1 MSALTGKPQVTRFPD
16 GQGSHARRWI
26 SDVSEL
32 CKARITLMVLV
43 TTLVGFLFGWH
54 GPLDLLYLFQTLG
67 GTALAASG
75 AAALNQVFEVELDA
89 RMRRTRNRPLPGRR
103 MTLDEGLIIGIA
115 CSVGGIFWLSFAT
128 NLYAGILSALT
139 IGVYVFVYTPLKRVT
154 TLNTIVGAIPGALPP
169 VIGWTAARGQAS
181 FESWILFAILF
192 LWQMPHFLSIS
203 WLYREDYKQAGFVM
217 LASFDPACQVTGRQS
232 LLYTMGLISVSF
244 FPAMLELTSFW
255 YLPIAAIMGGY
266 FLLMAF
272 RFAISGT
279 DQAARRL
286 FVASIVYLP
295 VTLAALAFARL

>member
-1 MSALTGKPQVTRFPD
+1 VSALTDKPQVTRFPH
-16 GQGSHARRWI
+16 GQGSHTRRWI

-54 GPLDLLYLFQTLG
+54 GTLDLLYLFQTLG

-103 MTLDEGLIIGIA
+103 MTLDEGLIIGIT
-115 CSVGGIFWLSFAT
+115 CSVGGTLWLSFAT
-128 NLYAGILSALT
+128 NLYAGMLSALT
-139 IGVYVFVYTPLKRVT
+139 IVVYVFVYTPLKRVT

-169 VIGWTAARGQAS
+169 VIGWTAARGQPS

-217 LASFDPACQVTGRQS
+217 LASFDPACQATGRQS

-244 FPAMLELTSFW
+244 IPAMLELTSFW
-255 YLPIAAIMGGY
+255 YLPIAAVMGGY

-272 RFAISGT
+272 RFAVSGT

>member
-103 MTLDEGLIIGIA
+103 MTLDEGLIIGIT

-217 LASFDPACQVTGRQS
+217 LASFDPTCQVTGRQS

-244 FPAMLELTSFW
+244 IPAMLELTSFW

>member
-1 MSALTGKPQVTRFPD
+1 VSALTDKPQVTRFPH
-16 GQGSHARRWI
+16 GEGSHTRRWI

-54 GPLDLLYLFQTLG
+54 GQLDLLYLFQTLG

-103 MTLDEGLIIGIA
+103 MTLDEGLIIGIT
-115 CSVGGIFWLSFAT
+115 CSVAGILWLSLAT
-128 NLYAGILSALT
+128 NLAAGMLSALT

-181 FESWILFAILF
+181 FESWILFAMLF

-244 FPAMLELTSFW
+244 IPAMLELTSFW
-255 YLPIAAIMGGY
+255 YLPIAAAMGGY
-266 FLLMAF
+266 FLWMAF

-286 FVASIVYLP
+286 FIASIVYLP

>member
-103 MTLDEGLIIGIA
+103 MTLDEGLIIGIT

-128 NLYAGILSALT
+128 NLYAGILSAVT

-244 FPAMLELTSFW
+244 LPAMLELTSFW

>member
-1 MSALTGKPQVTRFPD
+1 MSAFVEKPRLHPLPGGPVSYT
-16 GQGSHARRWI
+16 RRWVA
-26 SDVSEL
+26 DVSEL
-32 CKARITLMVLV
+32 CKVRITLMVLV

-54 GPLDLLYLFQTLG
+54 GPVELLYLFHTLG

-89 RMRRTRNRPLPGRR
+89 RMRRTRNRPLPRRR
-103 MTLDEGLIIGIA
+103 MTLDEGLIIGIICGA
-115 CSVGGIFWLSFAT
+115 GGILWLSIAT
-128 NLYAGILSALT
+128 NIYAGLLSAVT

-169 VIGWTAARGQAS
+169 VIGWTAARGEPS

-203 WLYREDYKQAGFVM
+203 WLYRSDYKQAGFVM
-217 LASFDPACQVTGRQS
+217 LANFDPECRVTGRQS
-232 LLYTMGLISVSF
+232 LLYTMGLLAVSF
-244 FPAMLELTSFW
+244 LPAMLNLTSFW
-255 YLPIAAIMGGY
+255 YLPVAAAMGCY
-266 FLLMAF
+266 FLWMSF
-272 RFAISGT
+272 RFAMVGT

-295 VTLAALAFARL
+295 VTLGALALARL

>member
-16 GQGSHARRWI
+16 GQGSHAWRWI

-128 NLYAGILSALT
+128 NLYAGILSAVT

-244 FPAMLELTSFW
+244 IPAMLELTSFW

>member
-103 MTLDEGLIIGIA
+103 MTLDEGLIIGIT

-244 FPAMLELTSFW
+244 LPAMLKLTSFW

>member
-1 MSALTGKPQVTRFPD
+1 VSALTDKPQVTRFP
-16 GQGSHARRWI
+16 GGPGAHARRWI

-43 TTLVGFLFGWH
+43 TTLVGFMVGWH
-54 GPLDLLYLFQTLG
+54 GPLDLLYLFQTLA

-103 MTLDEGLIIGIA
+103 MTLDEGLVIGIG
-115 CSVGGIFWLSFAT
+115 CSVAGILWLSFAT
-128 NLYAGILSALT
+128 NLYAGALSALT
-139 IGVYVFVYTPLKRVT
+139 IGVYVFIYTPLKRVT

-169 VIGWTAARGQAS
+169 VIGWTAARGQPT

-203 WLYREDYKQAGFVM
+203 WLYRADYKQAGFVM
-217 LASFDPACQVTGRQS
+217 LASFDPECRVTGRQS

-244 FPAMLELTSFW
+244 IPAMLNLTSFW
-255 YLPIAAIMGGY
+255 YLPIAAVMGSY
-266 FLLMAF
+266 FLWMSF

-279 DQAARRL
+279 DQAAKRL

>member
-103 MTLDEGLIIGIA
+103 MTLDEGLIIGIT

-244 FPAMLELTSFW
+244 IPTMLDLTSFW
-255 YLPIAAIMGGY
+255 YLPVAAVMGGY
-266 FLLMAF
+266 FLWMAF

>member
-244 FPAMLELTSFW
+244 LPAMLELTSFW

>member
-103 MTLDEGLIIGIA
+103 MTLDEGLIIGIT

-244 FPAMLELTSFW
+244 LPAMLELTSFW
-255 YLPIAAIMGGY
+255 YLPIAAVMGGY

>member
-103 MTLDEGLIIGIA
+103 MTLDEGLIIGIT

-244 FPAMLELTSFW
+244 LPAMLELTSFW
-255 YLPIAAIMGGY
+255 YLPIAAVMGGY
-266 FLLMAF
+266 FLWMAF

>member
-1 MSALTGKPQVTRFPD
+1 VSALTGKPQVTRFPD

-103 MTLDEGLIIGIA
+103 MTLDEGLIIGIT

-217 LASFDPACQVTGRQS
+217 LASFDPGCQVTGRQS

-244 FPAMLELTSFW
+244 IPAMLELTSFW
-255 YLPIAAIMGGY
+255 YLPIAAVMGGY
-266 FLLMAF
+266 FLWMAF

>member
-103 MTLDEGLIIGIA
+103 MTLDEGLIIGIT

-244 FPAMLELTSFW
+244 LPAMLELTSFW

>member
-1 MSALTGKPQVTRFPD
+1 VSALTGKPQVTRFPD
-16 GQGSHARRWI
+16 GRGSHARRWI

-43 TTLVGFLFGWH
+43 TTLVGFLFGWR

-103 MTLDEGLIIGIA
+103 MTLDEGLIIGIT
-115 CSVGGIFWLSFAT
+115 CSVAGILWLSFAT
-128 NLYAGILSALT
+128 NLYAGALSALT

-169 VIGWTAARGQAS
+169 VIGWTAARGEAS

-217 LASFDPACQVTGRQS
+217 LASFDPACKVTGRQS

-244 FPAMLELTSFW
+244 LPAVLRLTSFW
-255 YLPIAAIMGGY
+255 YFPVAALTGGY
-266 FLLMAF
+266 FFWMAF

-279 DQAARRL
+279 DQAAKRL
-286 FVASIVYLP
+286 FLASIVYLP

>member
-103 MTLDEGLIIGIA
+103 MTLDEGLIIGIT

-244 FPAMLELTSFW
+244 IPAMLELTSFW

>member
-54 GPLDLLYLFQTLG
+54 GPLDLLYLFQTLA

-89 RMRRTRNRPLPGRR
+89 LMRRTRNRPLPGRR
-103 MTLDEGLIIGIA
+103 MTLDEGLIIGIT

-244 FPAMLELTSFW
+244 IPAMLELTSFW
-255 YLPIAAIMGGY
+255 YLPIAAVMGGY

>member
-1 MSALTGKPQVTRFPD
+1 MATATMPRMSADVVLNTRKRD
-16 GQGSHARRWI
+16 
-26 SDVSEL
+26 
-32 CKARITLMVLV
+32 RIFFSGMAILILV

-54 GPLDLLYLFQTLG
+54 GPLDLLFLFQTLG

-103 MTLDEGLIIGIA
+103 MTLDEGLIIGII
-115 CSVGGIFWLSFAT
+115 CSVAGVLWLSLAT
-128 NLYAGILSALT
+128 NVYAGALSALT

-169 VIGWTAARGQAS
+169 VIGWTAARGQPS

-217 LASFDPACQVTGRQS
+217 LASFDPSCRVTGRQS

-244 FPAMLELTSFW
+244 IPAMLELTSFW
-255 YLPIAAIMGGY
+255 YFPVAAVTGSY
-266 FLLMAF
+266 FLWMAF
-272 RFAISGT
+272 RFAITGT
-279 DQAARRL
+279 DRSAKRL